1 MHIREYQQWLEEWDK
16 ARDFDRVLPSHTL
29 LHALEELGEIS
40 KLVQYIEGYR
50 PHDGVDLAQVRDD
63 LALEFSDLQVMV
75 FKLAYLC
82 GIDMEDAMRRG
93 QQKADKRSPDPTLGP
108 QQRQGY
114 WQRFRQY
121 VDEHGL
127 DEQLRSTS
135 ANPPTADAASTG

>member
-29 LHALEELGEIS
+29 MHALEELGEIS

-50 PHDGVDLAQVRDD
+50 PSDGVDLAQVRDD

-82 GIDMEDAMRRG
+82 GIDMEEAMQRG
-93 QQKADKRSPDPTLGP
+93 QQKADKRSPDPALGR
-108 QQRQGY
+108 QRRQDY
-114 WQRFRQY
+114 WQQFRQY
-121 VDEHGL
+121 IEDHDLDTRLAEDSRQRTVDRG
-127 DEQLRSTS
+127 QSST
-135 ANPPTADAASTG
+135 